1 MTKLFIRLND
11 GATEKD
17 AVEAIV
23 NGDTPFAGAT
33 IDELVQQV
41 EEDGGEYPADGAIF
55 VFEIVDKGK
64 IETSHKFVSSK
75 KTKYEISYWKRN

>member
-11 GATEKD
+11 NATEAD
-17 AVEAIV
+17 AVQEIV
-23 NGDTPFAGAT
+23 NGDTPFVGST
-33 IDELVQQV
+33 IDELVQNI
-41 EEDGGEYPADGAIF
+41 EEDGGEYAQDGVVF

-75 KTKYEISYWKRN
+75 KVKETKPA

>member
-11 GATEKD
+11 NATEAD
-17 AVEAIV
+17 AVQEIV
-23 NGDTPFAGAT
+23 NGDTPFAGST
-33 IDELVQQV
+33 IDELVQNI
-41 EEDGGEYPADGAIF
+41 EDGGEYTQDGVVF

-75 KTKYEISYWKRN
+75 KVKETKPA

>member
-1 MTKLFIRLND
+1 MTKLYIRLD
-11 GATEKD
+11 DSATELD
-17 AVEAIV
+17 AVQAIV

-33 IDELVQQV
+33 IDEMVQQV
-41 EEDGGEYPADGAIF
+41 EEDGGEYAADGTVF

-75 KTKYEISYWKRN
+75 KTKETKPA

>member
-11 GATEKD
+11 EATEKD
-17 AVEAIV
+17 AVEAIA

-33 IDELVQQV
+33 IEELVQQV
-41 EEDGGEYPADGAIF
+41 EEDGGEYAADGVIF

-75 KTKYEISYWKRN
+75 KVKEVKPA

>member
-1 MTKLFIRLND
+1 MTKLFIHLND
-11 GATEKD
+11 EATESD
-17 AVEAIV
+17 AVQAIV

-33 IDELVQQV
+33 IDEMVQQI
-41 EEDGGEYPADGAIF
+41 EEDGGEYAQDGVVF

-75 KTKYEISYWKRN
+75 KTKEVKSA